1 MTLLICISN
10 DLRPTMATTKS
21 TISFVMFTEERAHF
35 IKQLANVQQMRQ
47 VYYLYIYMEGYKEKN
62 PR

>member
-1 MTLLICISN
+1 
-10 DLRPTMATTKS
+10 MATTKS

-47 VYYLYIYMEGYKEKN
+47 VYYLYVYIWKDIKKKIPVEMHNIQLY
-62 PR
+62 